1 MVLGA
6 GLGRSDQNWVS
17 MYHVAADSYPDL
29 LERLFSAYEKVH
41 TFTAI
46 EDVAAR
52 CQRDLAGQTSPGAQ
66 LELLE
71 RLARQRLTDMS
82 PTRHGLA

>member
-1 MVLGA
+1 M
-6 GLGRSDQNWVS
+6 
-17 MYHVAADSYPDL
+17 AADSYPDL
-29 LERLFSAYEKVH
+29 LERLFAAFEKIH
-41 TFTAI
+41 TFAAI
-46 EDVAAR
+46 EDVAAQ

-82 PTRHGLA
+82 STRHRLT